1 MGSAELARFINQGML
16 FAVTLL
22 CFPSSLSSPM
32 RWPALMSP
40 LDSVLAATGC
50 HPGDYT
56 GKVDVKLTAEM
67 PARCAMPTVLLQLLD
82 TLEANVPGAVRDIDT
97 EFLHDLR
104 VAVRRSRLAIKL
116 CGDVL
121 AARVAEASR
130 GEFNWLGDVTTPS
143 ATWTSICSATTTW
156 RPGWWRRHRPS

>member
-1 MGSAELARFINQGML
+1 VGSAELAGFINQGML

-32 RWPALMSP
+32 RWAALMSP
-40 LDSVLAATGC
+40 LDSVLAATGR

-67 PARCAMPTVLLQLLD
+67 PARCAMPMVLLKLLN
-82 TLEANVPGAVRDIDT
+82 TLEANVSSTVRDIDT

-104 VAVRRSRLAIKL
+104 VAV
-116 CGDVL
+116 
-121 AARVAEASR
+121 AAQQVRDQAVQ
-130 GEFNWLGDVTTPS
+130 
-143 ATWTSICSATTTW
+143 
-156 RPGWWRRHRPS
+156 